1 MKANSKFVIGDI
13 QGCYKEFKNLIKLI
27 DPNKENKFLCV
38 GDLVNRGPE
47 SEKVVDYVIKN
58 NVKSVFGNHDL
69 HLMAILIG
77 VRKHNKK
84 KDTMQRLINKNKAIE
99 IIDYFSQFSF
109 AKVVTNNKKKSLI
122 VHAGVLPSWSL
133 DNILSANDELQE
145 DLKKDPEEFFSTMYS
160 DRSKAISKSTNKK
173 NRRRYLINVFT
184 RMRFISEKNKL
195 DLQTK
200 LKKAGSNKFNPW
212 FSYKHKCLKDVDNI
226 IFGHWAALNGVTNH
240 NNIKGIDLGCVWGGS
255 LAAINIEDK
264 SIITV
269 DSIR

>member
-1 MKANSKFVIGDI
+1 
-13 QGCYKEFKNLIKLI
+13 
-27 DPNKENKFLCV
+27 
-38 GDLVNRGPE
+38 
-47 SEKVVDYVIKN
+47 
-58 NVKSVFGNHDL
+58 
-69 HLMAILIG
+69 
-77 VRKHNKK
+77 
-84 KDTMQRLINKNKAIE
+84 
-99 IIDYFSQFSF
+99 
-109 AKVVTNNKKKSLI
+109 
-122 VHAGVLPSWSL
+122 
-133 DNILSANDELQE
+133 
-145 DLKKDPEEFFSTMYS
+145 MYS

-200 LKKAGSNKFNPW
+200 LKTVGSNKFNPW

-269 DSIR
+269 DSIK

>member
-1 MKANSKFVIGDI
+1 MKTNSKFVIGDI
-13 QGCYKEFKNLIKLI
+13 QGCFKEFKNLIKLI
-27 DPNKENKFLCV
+27 DPNKHGKFLCV
-38 GDLVNRGPE
+38 GDLVNRGPD
-47 SEKVVDYVIKN
+47 SDKVVDYVMEN

-77 VRKHNKK
+77 ARKHNKK
-84 KDTMQRLINKNKAIE
+84 KDTLQKLINKNKAIE
-99 IIDYFSQFSF
+99 IINYFSQFSF
-109 AKVVTNNKKKSLI
+109 AKVITNNKRKSLI

-133 DNILSANDELQE
+133 DDILSANEELKN
-145 DLKKDPEEFFSTMYS
+145 DLKKDPEEFLNSMYS

-200 LKKAGSNKFNPW
+200 LKKSGSNKFNPW
-212 FSYKHKCLKDVDNI
+212 FSYQHKCLKDVDNI

-255 LAAINIEDK
+255 LAAINVEDK

-269 DSIR
+269 DSIK

>member
-1 MKANSKFVIGDI
+1 MKTNSKFVIGDI
-13 QGCYKEFKNLIKLI
+13 QGCYKEFKSLIKLI

-58 NVKSVFGNHDL
+58 NVRSVFGNHDL

-122 VHAGVLPSWSL
+122 VHAGVLPNWSL

-173 NRRRYLINVFT
+173 NRRR
-184 RMRFISEKNKL
+184 
-195 DLQTK
+195 
-200 LKKAGSNKFNPW
+200 
-212 FSYKHKCLKDVDNI
+212 
-226 IFGHWAALNGVTNH
+226 
-240 NNIKGIDLGCVWGGS
+240 
-255 LAAINIEDK
+255 
-264 SIITV
+264 
-269 DSIR
+269 

>member
-1 MKANSKFVIGDI
+1 MKTNSKYVIGDI

-77 VRKHNKK
+77 VRKHNK
-84 KDTMQRLINKNKAIE
+84 NKAIE

-109 AKVVTNNKKKSLI
+109 AKVVTSNKKKSLI

-269 DSIR
+269 DSVK

>member
-1 MKANSKFVIGDI
+1 MNNKSKFVIGDI
-13 QGCYKEFKNLIKLI
+13 QGCYKEFKNLLKLI
-27 DPNKENKFLCV
+27 DPNKENKFFCV

-47 SEKVVDYVIKN
+47 SEKVVDYVLENK
-58 NVKSVFGNHDL
+58 VKSVLGNHDL
-69 HLMAILIG
+69 HLMAILAG
-77 VRKHNKK
+77 VRKHNDK
-84 KDTMQRLINKNKAIE
+84 KDTMTKIISKNKSVE
-99 IIDYFSQFSF
+99 ILDYFLNFPF
-109 AKVVTNNKKKSLI
+109 AKVLSNETKKTLV
-122 VHAGVLPSWSL
+122 VHAGVLPTWSIEDVKAANEELTSSLKSNPEKFL
-133 DNILSANDELQE
+133 DQ
-145 DLKKDPEEFFSTMYS
+145 MYG
-160 DRSKAISKSTNKK
+160 DRRKAISKSTNKK

-184 RMRFISEKNKL
+184 RMRFVSDKNKL

-269 DSIR
+269 DSVK

>member
-1 MKANSKFVIGDI
+1 MEKLSNDIENIIKDCVI
-13 QGCYKEFKNLIKLI
+13 FK
-27 DPNKENKFLCV
+27 P
-38 GDLVNRGPE
+38 R
-47 SEKVVDYVIKN
+47 
-58 NVKSVFGNHDL
+58 
-69 HLMAILIG
+69 
-77 VRKHNKK
+77 
-84 KDTMQRLINKNKAIE
+84 T
-99 IIDYFSQFSF
+99 
-109 AKVVTNNKKKSLI
+109 
-122 VHAGVLPSWSL
+122 
-133 DNILSANDELQE
+133 NDELQE

-269 DSIR
+269 DSVK

>member
-1 MKANSKFVIGDI
+1 MRAKSKFIIGDI
-13 QGCYKEFKNLIKLI
+13 QGCYKEFRNLIKLI
-27 DPNKENKFLCV
+27 DPKKENKFFCV

-47 SEKVVDYVIKN
+47 SEKVVNYVLKN
-58 NVKSVFGNHDL
+58 NIKSVLGNHDL

-77 VRKHNKK
+77 AKEHNKK
-84 KDTMQRLINKNKAIE
+84 KDTMTKIINKNKAVE
-99 IIDYFSQFSF
+99 IIDYFSQFPF
-109 AKVVTNNKKKSLI
+109 AKVVSNNNKKSLV

-133 DNILSANDELQE
+133 SDIASANEELTE
-145 DLKKDPEEFFSTMYS
+145 SLKSDPEEFFKTMYS

-184 RMRFISEKNKL
+184 RMRFLSNNNRL
-195 DLQTK
+195 DLKTK
-200 LKKAGSNKFNPW
+200 VKKSGSKTFKPW
-212 FSYKHKCLKDVDNI
+212 FSYEHKALKDVENV

-255 LAAINIEDK
+255 LAAINVEDK

-269 DSIR
+269 DSR

>member
-1 MKANSKFVIGDI
+1 MKTNSKYVIGDI

-77 VRKHNKK
+77 ARKHNKK

-109 AKVVTNNKKKSLI
+109 AKVVSSNKKKSLI

-145 DLKKDPEEFFSTMYS
+145 DLKKRSGRIFF
-160 DRSKAISKSTNKK
+160 DNVQRSKQSYIK
-173 NRRRYLINVFT
+173 IN
-184 RMRFISEKNKL
+184 
-195 DLQTK
+195 
-200 LKKAGSNKFNPW
+200 
-212 FSYKHKCLKDVDNI
+212 
-226 IFGHWAALNGVTNH
+226 
-240 NNIKGIDLGCVWGGS
+240 
-255 LAAINIEDK
+255 
-264 SIITV
+264 
-269 DSIR
+269 

>member
-27 DPNKENKFLCV
+27 DPKKENKFLCV

-47 SEKVVDYVIKN
+47 SEKVVDYVMSN
-58 NVKSVFGNHDL
+58 NIKSVFGNHDL

-77 VRKHNKK
+77 ARKHNMR

-109 AKVVTNNKKKSLI
+109 AKVVACNKKKSLI

-133 DNILSANDELQE
+133 ENVLSANEELQE
-145 DLKKDPEEFFSTMYS
+145 DLKKDPEEFFLTMYS
-160 DRSKAISKSTNKK
+160 DRSRAISKSTNKK

-184 RMRFISEKNKL
+184 RMRFISGKNKL

-200 LKKAGSNKFNPW
+200 LKNTDSNKFNPW
-212 FSYKHKCLKDVDNI
+212 FSYNHKCLKDVDSI
-226 IFGHWAALNGVTNH
+226 VFGHWAALNGVTNH

-269 DSIR
+269 DSVK